1 MMKQTKQ
8 SKKPRLLPSS
18 GIFLFTTENHSQL
31 KNIKLN
37 GTKISATQIDYTYS
51 VIKRLS
57 RNLGIGKTISK
68 TIIHSSEKDVTFEL
82 KEISGIEI
90 QQLWKR
96 KAPSLIIK
104 IEGKLYYTA
113 IPSWI
118 KFYDSKIL
126 GPHLCANCTRATSFN
141 CEKVLRGAEHIE
153 SYPWISDG
161 YESIFT
167 TVDSFIVCTCK
178 YYMSPKK

>member
-1 MMKQTKQ
+1 MTLPIIGGKTMKQTKQ

-37 GTKISATQIDYTYS
+37 GTKISATQIDFTYS

-96 KAPSLIIK
+96 KSRL
-104 IEGKLYYTA
+104 
-113 IPSWI
+113 S
-118 KFYDSKIL
+118 
-126 GPHLCANCTRATSFN
+126 AN
-141 CEKVLRGAEHIE
+141 AECRL
-153 SYPWISDG
+153 
-161 YESIFT
+161 F
-167 TVDSFIVCTCK
+167 FITW
-178 YYMSPKK
+178 P

>member
-1 MMKQTKQ
+1 MKQTKQ

-37 GTKISATQIDYTYS
+37 GTKISATQIDFTYS

-96 KAPSLIIK
+96 KSRL
-104 IEGKLYYTA
+104 
-113 IPSWI
+113 S
-118 KFYDSKIL
+118 
-126 GPHLCANCTRATSFN
+126 AN
-141 CEKVLRGAEHIE
+141 AECRL
-153 SYPWISDG
+153 
-161 YESIFT
+161 F
-167 TVDSFIVCTCK
+167 FITW
-178 YYMSPKK
+178 P